1 MRCRFTWYSTYY
13 IGEEVA
19 VKRLSIVDLLPATR
33 YYMTYDGST
42 TFPACHETV
51 TWIILNKPIY
61 ITKQQVNILVFFFI
75 ISPCRPSYSTTIDEA
90 GPINDFYYCFSFLTL
105 SKVKLSIDFPDKRY
119 FRYENSI

>member
-1 MRCRFTWYSTYY
+1 MYY

-19 VKRLSIVDLLPATR
+19 IKRLSIVDLLPATR

-61 ITKQQVNILVFFFI
+61 ITKQQVNIFIFLFPLCHPRLIRPLLTRPGILMTFFF
-75 ISPCRPSYSTTIDEA
+75 Y
-90 GPINDFYYCFSFLTL
+90 
-105 SKVKLSIDFPDKRY
+105 
-119 FRYENSI
+119 